1 MMNGNNELK
10 NPLMKRIKQ
19 ELISEKDKLRILIE
33 TLSKVDIGINIFN
46 TKYEV
51 LFQNQFLTEKYGDL
65 TGKICFQEYRGL
77 SEPCDFCPMIKAIET
92 NEIYRGELKG
102 VDGRDYTIISAPFL
116 NPDGTI
122 DKVIEVVIDISE
134 KKKAEEKIKES
145 EERYKHMLESV
156 PIGIVISD
164 QQGNIYDS
172 NTAMWKILGDDSKES
187 FLLNKA
193 QDFYFSSDYR
203 DAFVEQLEKKGEVRN
218 FESQM
223 KGKNGNMFWG
233 LLSSVAE
240 PTSTREKMYI
250 TTLQNIDEHKKAE
263 ESIIEERDNAQ
274 MYLDTAGVML
284 LLIDENEIIQ
294 LINSKGCEILE
305 AKEEDIVGK
314 NWFDTFLP
322 AEIREEIKIVHRHL
336 MRGVIEIAESHE
348 NVIVTSG
355 GKEKTIAW
363 HNTLIRDKTN
373 KIIGTLSSGED
384 ITERNQMIEE
394 MRKAFEQIDKNI
406 EQFAI
411 LVDSIRNPLAVIVA
425 LVDLYGETEKE
436 IIFEHAG
443 SIDKI
448 IENIDQR
455 TLESKEVR
463 EFLKKHF

>member
-1 MMNGNNELK
+1 MNSDNEHN

-19 ELISEKDKLRILIE
+19 ELIATKDKLQILFEI
-33 TLSKVDIGINIFN
+33 LSKAYIGIDIVN
-46 TKYEV
+46 TNYEV
-51 LFQNQFLTEKYGDL
+51 LYQNQYLTEMFGDL
-65 TGKICFQEYRGL
+65 TGKLCFQEYMGL
-77 SEPCDFCPMIKAIET
+77 SEPCDFCPMIKAVET
-92 NEIYRGELKG
+92 NEISKCELKG

-116 NPDGTI
+116 DPDGAI
-122 DKVIEVVIDISE
+122 DKAIEVVIDITE

-145 EERYKHMLESV
+145 EGRYKHMLESV

-164 QQGNIYDS
+164 QQGNIHDS
-172 NTAMWKILGDDSKES
+172 NTAMWKILGDESRES

-223 KGKNGNMFWG
+223 KRRNGSMFWG

-305 AKEEDIVGK
+305 AKEGDIVGK

-322 AEIREEIKIVHRHL
+322 AEIREEIKIVHRNL
-336 MRGVIEIAESHE
+336 MRGEIEIAESQE
-348 NVIVTSG
+348 NTIITSG

-363 HNTLIRDKTN
+363 HNTVIRNKTN

-384 ITERNQMIEE
+384 ITKRNQMIGE

-406 EQFAI
+406 EQFSI

-425 LVDLYGETEKE
+425 LVDLYGEKEKE

-443 SIDKI
+443 SINKI
-448 IENIDQR
+448 IEHIDQR